1 MIVFTFIRIFLKK
14 NDIFKHFF
22 IFILKMDEIRMFI
35 KKVAPKESIKLSI
48 KYNDTYTQYKY
59 KYFDI
64 PLVFKEYIN
73 EDGDDS
79 RIELVYNGTSYTTYN
94 DIQLILF
101 ELFEYKTIEY
111 IDVYLMKKLEKTK
124 MRIEDIYNDYYDDHN
139 DKLICTRLI
148 NYDEDKTIIKLKF
161 IISHKT
167 EIKMY
172 YNCDVIC
179 DFDNIIK
186 KIDEIIST

>member
-1 MIVFTFIRIFLKK
+1 
-14 NDIFKHFF
+14 
-22 IFILKMDEIRMFI
+22 MDEIRMFI

-59 KYFDI
+59 KYFDT

-73 EDGDDS
+73 EDGDSDDS
-79 RIELVYNGTSYTTYN
+79 RIELVFNGTSYKTYN
-94 DIQLILF
+94 DIQFILF

-111 IDVYLMKKLEKTK
+111 IDAYLIKKLEKTK
-124 MRIEDIYNDYYDDHN
+124 MRIEDIYNDYYDDFN

-148 NYDEDKTIIKLKF
+148 NSSDEDKTIIKLKF

-172 YNCDVIC
+172 YNTEVIC

-186 KIDEIIST
+186 KIDEILK

>member
-1 MIVFTFIRIFLKK
+1 
-14 NDIFKHFF
+14 
-22 IFILKMDEIRMFI
+22 MDEIRMFI
-35 KKVAPKESIKLSI
+35 KKVAAKESIKLSI
-48 KYNDTYTQYKY
+48 KYNNTYTQYKY

-73 EDGDDS
+73 EDCDSDDS
-79 RIELVYNGTSYTTYN
+79 RIELVFDGKSYNNYN
-94 DIQLILF
+94 DIQLVLF

-111 IDVYLMKKLEKTK
+111 IDAYLMKKLEKTK
-124 MRIEDIYNDYYDDHN
+124 MRIEDIYNDYYDDIN

-148 NYDEDKTIIKLKF
+148 NSDENTTIIKFKF

-167 EIKMY
+167 EIKLY
-172 YNCDVIC
+172 YNTEVIC

-186 KIDEIIST
+186 KIDEILK

>member
-1 MIVFTFIRIFLKK
+1 
-14 NDIFKHFF
+14 
-22 IFILKMDEIRMFI
+22 MFI
-35 KKVAPKESIKLSI
+35 KKVAAKESIKLSI
-48 KYNDTYTQYKY
+48 KYNNTYTQYKY

-73 EDGDDS
+73 DDGDDS
-79 RIELVYNGTSYTTYN
+79 RIELVFNGTSYNTYN

-111 IDVYLMKKLEKTK
+111 IDAYLMKKLEKTK
-124 MRIEDIYNDYYDDHN
+124 MRIDDIYNDYYDDYN

-148 NYDEDKTIIKLKF
+148 TNNDNSDIIKLKF

-172 YNCDVIC
+172 YNTEVIC

-186 KIDEIIST
+186 KIDEILK